1 MDTEL
6 GPVVY
11 YNPGEKDKAIEL
23 LDSGIEGSCSTYATT
38 SANSREVFSMESIR
52 AAYQKMKDM
61 RPIPVVV
68 DGKEIGEVAE
78 VVVSDHRL
86 LASMRPLKCDKPV
99 RSSPPLNIP
108 AFSIPI
114 RVDTS
119 IPMTWVP
126 PESGSPH
133 FSYGP
138 EDEEWMRPL
147 GLGKLVPTAVFINR
161 EIVDDL
167 YRQFNIPEQFF
178 SGDSNYS
185 SAMMDRSFLWNY

>member
-1 MDTEL
+1 MSLTFAIDFDDTLTACPEL
-6 GPVVY
+6 WCRFIADAESNGHRVFLVT
-11 YNPGEKDKAIEL
+11 AR
-23 LDSGIEGSCSTYATT
+23 
-38 SANSREVFSMESIR
+38 RETEENVEIVREF
-52 AAYQKMKDM
+52 MKEHGLSLP
-61 RPIPVVV
+61 RLFTNL
-68 DGKEIGEVAE
+68 
-78 VVVSDHRL
+78 VSDHRL
-86 LASMRPLKCDKPV
+86 LASIKPLNCDKPV

-119 IPMTWVP
+119 IPMTLVP

-161 EIVDDL
+161 ELIDSI
-167 YRQFNIPEQFF
+167 YASFNIPEKMF

-185 SAMMDRSFLWNY
+185 SAIIDRRYWWNS

>member
-1 MDTEL
+1 MDIDRL
-6 GPVVY
+6 LSDDPV
-11 YNPGEKDKAIEL
+11 
-23 LDSGIEGSCSTYATT
+23 YAATN
-38 SANSREVFSMESIR
+38 ANSSEAFSMESMR

-61 RPIPVVV
+61 KPIPVVV
-68 DGKEIGEVAE
+68 DGKEIGEVTE
-78 VVVSDHRL
+78 VIVGDRSL
-86 LASMRPLKCDKPV
+86 LASMKIQKFEKPV
-99 RSSPPLNIP
+99 RFAPFIS

-161 EIVDDL
+161 ELIDSI
-167 YRQFNIPEQFF
+167 YASFNIPEKLF

-185 SAMMDRSFLWNY
+185 SAIIDRRYWWNS